1 MYDYEEGEP
10 YFPPTPKRRATAG
23 QDVTF
28 SERRTEQYPRQQAP
42 PRKQRH
48 YLFWIGI
55 GMLFCLGIWMFAT
68 MVVLPW
74 WHGLQI
80 QWHYGDNHVSVFG
93 ADVGHGG
100 VSRFI
105 AFQDGSEIVI
115 VESVA
120 KKYTVY
126 TIPVNGTAGQ
136 LVTLSVSDVNNDGKP
151 DLIVHVDGQ
160 EGAFALINTGDAFSW
175 SH

>member
-28 SERRTEQYPRQQAP
+28 NERRTEAQPR
-42 PRKQRH
+42 PRRNH
-48 YLFWIGI
+48 LYLFWVGI
-55 GMLFCLGIWMFAT
+55 GMLFCLGIWMGISF
-68 MVVLPW
+68 VVLPW

-80 QWHYGDNHVSVFG
+80 QWHYGDNRVSVFG

-105 AFQDGSEIVI
+105 AFEDGSEIVI
-115 VESVA
+115 VEAVS

-126 TIPVNGTAGQ
+126 TIPVNATAGQ
-136 LVTLSVSDVNNDGKP
+136 LVSLSVSDVNNDGKP

-160 EGAFALINTGDAFSW
+160 EGAFALTNTGDAFSW